1 VNGQTAGTIGVD
13 ASTGRSRISCDRAVD
28 QAPLAAEVNTAAA
41 ICGTVFCFLLAGKM
55 LRQESH
61 QGRVTGRC
69 KIRRDKATT
78 IAWEE

>member
-1 VNGQTAGTIGVD
+1 MRVIISSYLRIIQGDLGTIGQTASTIGVD

-41 ICGTVFCFLLAGKM
+41 ICGTVFCSLLAGKM

-61 QGRVTGRC
+61 
-69 KIRRDKATT
+69 
-78 IAWEE
+78 E